1 MGVSLFLIWREDL
14 NRKEVKIAIGVFTVQ
29 LIFNVVWSLVFFG
42 THNIAGGLIF
52 VILLWISIL
61 VNIFVFYRISKP
73 AGIILIPYLIWVT
86 IAGYLNYS
94 VYLLS
99 L

>member
-1 MGVSLFLIWREDL
+1 
-14 NRKEVKIAIGVFTVQ
+14 VKIGIGVFAVQ
-29 LIFNVVWSLVFFG
+29 LILNVVWSLVFFG
-42 THNIAGGLIF
+42 SHNISGGLVV

-61 VNIFVFYRISKP
+61 INIVVFYRISKP

-94 VYLLS
+94 VYLLGI
-99 L
+99 